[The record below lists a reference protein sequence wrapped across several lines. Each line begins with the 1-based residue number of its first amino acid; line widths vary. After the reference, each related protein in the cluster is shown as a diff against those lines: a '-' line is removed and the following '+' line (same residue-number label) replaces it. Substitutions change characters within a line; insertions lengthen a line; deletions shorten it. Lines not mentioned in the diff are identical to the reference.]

1 VPLIASII
9 RYERRIKELE
19 AMVAALEGHH
29 GDVSL
34 APALATTRASPSE
47 RESVVLG
54 TPALATTRASPSER
68 ESVVLGDVSPAQHTT
83 AAGTRTVLPSRRLEL
98 LPSPEPPSLD

>member
-1 VPLIASII
+1 
-9 RYERRIKELE
+9 
-19 AMVAALEGHH
+19 MVAALEGHH

-34 APALATTRASPSE
+34 
-47 RESVVLG
+47 G
-54 TPALATTRASPSER
+54 TPALATTLASPSEQ

-83 AAGTRTVLPSRRLEL
+83 AAGTRTVLPSRWLEL

>member
-1 VPLIASII
+1 
-9 RYERRIKELE
+9 
-19 AMVAALEGHH
+19 MVAALEGHH

-34 APALATTRASPSE
+34 GTPALATARASPSE

>member
-1 VPLIASII
+1 MPLIASII

-54 TPALATTRASPSER
+54 
-68 ESVVLGDVSPAQHTT
+68 DVSPAQHTT
-83 AAGTRTVLPSRRLEL
+83 AAGPRTVLPSRRLEL

>member
-1 VPLIASII
+1 MPLIASII

-19 AMVAALEGHH
+19 AVVAALEGHH

-34 APALATTRASPSE
+34 
-47 RESVVLG
+47 G
-54 TPALATTRASPSER
+54 TPALATTLASPSER

-83 AAGTRTVLPSRRLEL
+83 AAGTRTVLPSRWLEL

>member
-1 VPLIASII
+1 MPLIASII

-29 GDVSL
+29 GDACL
-34 APALATTRASPSE
+34 PLQ
-47 RESVVLG
+47 
-54 TPALATTRASPSER
+54 R

-83 AAGTRTVLPSRRLEL
+83 AAGPRTVLPSRRLEL
-98 LPSPEPPSLD
+98 LPSPEPPSPD

>member
-1 VPLIASII
+1 
-9 RYERRIKELE
+9 
-19 AMVAALEGHH
+19 MVAALEGHH

-34 APALATTRASPSE
+34 LATT
-47 RESVVLG
+47 L
-54 TPALATTRASPSER
+54 ASPSER

-83 AAGTRTVLPSRRLEL
+83 AAGTRAVLPSRRLEL

>member
-54 TPALATTRASPSER
+54 
-68 ESVVLGDVSPAQHTT
+68 DVSPAQHTT
-83 AAGTRTVLPSRRLEL
+83 AAGPRTVLPSRRLEL

>member
-1 VPLIASII
+1 MPLIASII

-34 APALATTRASPSE
+34 
-47 RESVVLG
+47 G

-68 ESVVLGDVSPAQHTT
+68 ESVVLGDVSPAQHTM
-83 AAGTRTVLPSRRLEL
+83 AAGPRTVLPSRRLEL

>member
-29 GDVSL
+29 GDVSF
-34 APALATTRASPSE
+34 LATTRASPSE

>member
-1 VPLIASII
+1 
-9 RYERRIKELE
+9 
-19 AMVAALEGHH
+19 MVAALEGHH
-29 GDVSL
+29 GDVSF
-34 APALATTRASPSE
+34 LATTRASPSE

-68 ESVVLGDVSPAQHTT
+68 ESVVLGDVSPAQHTSVVLGDVSPAQHTT

>member
-19 AMVAALEGHH
+19 AMVAVLEGHH

-34 APALATTRASPSE
+34 
-47 RESVVLG
+47 G
-54 TPALATTRASPSER
+54 TPALATTLASPSER

-83 AAGTRTVLPSRRLEL
+83 AAGPRTVLPSRRLEL

>member
-1 VPLIASII
+1 
-9 RYERRIKELE
+9 
-19 AMVAALEGHH
+19 MVAALEGHH

-34 APALATTRASPSE
+34 KCFRTFKCLATA
-47 RESVVLG
+47 
-54 TPALATTRASPSER
+54 RASPSER

-83 AAGTRTVLPSRRLEL
+83 AAGPRTVLPSRRLEL

>member
-1 VPLIASII
+1 
-9 RYERRIKELE
+9 
-19 AMVAALEGHH
+19 MVAALEGHH

-34 APALATTRASPSE
+34 GTPALATTLASHGDVS
-47 RESVVLG
+47 LG
-54 TPALATTRASPSER
+54 TPALATTLVSPSEQ

-83 AAGTRTVLPSRRLEL
+83 AAGPRTVLPSRRLEL

>member
-34 APALATTRASPSE
+34 
-47 RESVVLG
+47 
-54 TPALATTRASPSER
+54 R

-83 AAGTRTVLPSRRLEL
+83 AAGPRTVLPSRRLEL

>member
-1 VPLIASII
+1 
-9 RYERRIKELE
+9 
-19 AMVAALEGHH
+19 MVAALEGHH
-29 GDVSL
+29 GDVSFKC
-34 APALATTRASPSE
+34 LATARASPSE

-54 TPALATTRASPSER
+54 TPALATTLASPSEQ

-83 AAGTRTVLPSRRLEL
+83 AAGPRTVLPSRRLEL

>member
-1 VPLIASII
+1 
-9 RYERRIKELE
+9 
-19 AMVAALEGHH
+19 MVAALEGHH

-34 APALATTRASPSE
+34 A
-47 RESVVLG
+47 
-54 TPALATTRASPSER
+54 ALATTRASPSER

-83 AAGTRTVLPSRRLEL
+83 AAGPRTVLPSRRLEL